1 MMSIQ
6 IDDPLVELSSYLAA
20 AQQYPT
26 LLNRHSLD
34 ASQALYFE
42 QSRQVFNRRF
52 DLMPLGIVM
61 VENTEQ
67 VSLVIKFAN
76 THDIAITVRSG
87 GHDHEGESVA
97 TGKLLIDFCKMRNVN
112 IQCGGTNKVDIQPG
126 ARFCHIKSVLD
137 NANLSIPHGTCQT
150 VAIAGYAMGGGWGP
164 WTRKY
169 GMACEHLIGATL
181 VLGDGSIEHVSITD
195 APDLDKG
202 KLLWAIRGGG
212 GLSYGIVTS
221 LTFQAFEL
229 PELAFSFTI
238 QSEHWDLFEHIPA
251 IYILQAWEQAIADNN
266 NPGLI
271 GTNLKMDAIGLAN
284 GAIPDPHAVL
294 SWQFNGHFGGTEQ
307 ELAAMIIS
315 WINNFQ
321 RHLFV
326 NVDPHLNQDN
336 QKIIKKWVNQQMMHI
351 GRVVRHHRKNR
362 QGYQLDFDA
371 WERGFKKH
379 HIRLETDEPAPHKLT
394 SKLAQ
399 KSWNDASRQALICSL
414 QSRHLALI
422 ETKSNINTYITLG
435 AICGQ
440 YYQENPEGGPK
451 GSSFPYKDRL
461 FTVQYQAWWDQIGVD
476 SNGDRVSAQNQNETR
491 FFENRAQDW
500 IEECRYAD
508 IPHTYGAFISFKD
521 AAIPTSDYFLENYEK
536 LMAIKLTYSKDDHC
550 LLRSRKTI
558 I

>member
-1 MMSIQ
+1 MNSQ
-6 IDDPLVELSSYLAA
+6 VDDPLVLLAAYLAE

-34 ASQALYFE
+34 TSQALYFE

-52 DLMPLGIVM
+52 DFMPLGIVM

-67 VSLVIKFAN
+67 VSLVIQFAN
-76 THDIAITVRSG
+76 RHCLEITVRSG

-97 TGKLLIDFCKMRNVN
+97 TGKLLIDFCKMTAVN
-112 IQCGGTNKVDIQPG
+112 IHCGETHKVDIQPG
-126 ARFCHIKSVLD
+126 ARFFHIKKRLD
-137 NANLSIPHGTCQT
+137 NVNLSIPHGTCQT
-150 VAIAGYAMGGGWGP
+150 VGIAGFAMGGGWGP

-169 GMACEHLIGATL
+169 GMACEHLIGATI
-181 VLGDGSIEHVSITD
+181 VLGDGSIEKVSITD
-195 APDLDKG
+195 APELDKE

-221 LTFQAFEL
+221 MTFQAFEL
-229 PELAFSFTI
+229 PELAFSFII
-238 QSEHWDLFEHIPA
+238 QRDDWDLFEHIPV
-251 IYILQAWEQAIADNN
+251 IHILHAWEQAIADNN

-271 GTNLKMDAIGLAN
+271 GTNLKVDAIGLAN
-284 GAIPDPHAVL
+284 DALADPQAVL
-294 SWQFNGHFGGTEQ
+294 NWQFNGHFGGTEQ
-307 ELAAMIIS
+307 ELEAMIIH
-315 WINNFQ
+315 WLNYFQ

-326 NVDPHLNQDN
+326 NADPHLNQDS
-336 QKIIKKWVNQQMMHI
+336 QKIIKKWVNQHMTHI
-351 GRVVRHHRKNR
+351 GRIVRHHRKNR
-362 QGYQLDFDA
+362 QGYQLHFDT

-379 HIRLETDEPAPHKLT
+379 NIELETDAPAPHKLT

-414 QSRHLALI
+414 QSRHLAMI
-422 ETKSNINTYITLG
+422 DAKSNISTYITLG

-440 YYQENPEGGPK
+440 YYQEHPEGGIK

-461 FTVQYQAWWDQIGVD
+461 FTVQYQAWWDQMGID
-476 SNGDRVSAQNQNETR
+476 NNDQLLRAQKQNETR

-500 IEECRYAD
+500 IAACRHAD
-508 IPHTYGAFISFKD
+508 IPHTYGSFISFKD
-521 AAIPTSDYFLENYEK
+521 AAIPTSDYFLAHYEK
-536 LMAIKLTYSKDDHC
+536 LMAIKLTYSKDDNC

-558 I
+558 V